1 MHRVVDPADPL
12 RCKGS
17 AADGQCLN
25 QAEPGSEFCKA
36 HHGKD
41 SGAAKRTYLLH
52 KAKWRDRLAELSE
65 HDNLKSLREE
75 IAIVRMFLEERI
87 GLIRNDNDLLSAFSA
102 VQQATLTIERLT
114 KTLHQMEQSLG
125 SLLSKTTVMKL
136 GQSISSIIVEEL
148 RDVPGYEGIVDRIN
162 DRIATAI
169 VSAQNEED
177 E

>member
-1 MHRVVDPADPL
+1 MHRVEDPADPL

-17 AADGQCLN
+17 AADGQCQN
-25 QAEPGSEFCKA
+25 QAEPGSDFCKA
-36 HHGKD
+36 HRGKD
-41 SGAAKRTYLLH
+41 SGAAKRMYLLH
-52 KAKWRDRLAELSE
+52 KAQWNHRLAELSE

-75 IAIVRMFLEERI
+75 IAIVRMLLQERLN
-87 GLIRNDNDLLSAFSA
+87 LIRNEGDLLSNFGP

-114 KTLHQMEQSLG
+114 KTLFQMEQGLG

-148 RDVPGYEGIVDRIN
+148 RDVPGYEQIVDRIN

-169 VSAQNEED
+169 MGAQNEKD